1 MASQNFFCQILIF
14 KKSFDFRRIL
24 INNRNVF
31 EMKFL
36 KFRKE
41 SNNFLLDVIFGQALG
56 VGVNYVTSVS
66 ASEHIDQ
73 LKGQLVWLNSCPRV

>member
-1 MASQNFFCQILIF
+1 
-14 KKSFDFRRIL
+14 
-24 INNRNVF
+24 
-31 EMKFL
+31 MKFL

-73 LKGQLVWLNSCPRV
+73 LKGQLVWLNSGLDIIVSYEVFWKR